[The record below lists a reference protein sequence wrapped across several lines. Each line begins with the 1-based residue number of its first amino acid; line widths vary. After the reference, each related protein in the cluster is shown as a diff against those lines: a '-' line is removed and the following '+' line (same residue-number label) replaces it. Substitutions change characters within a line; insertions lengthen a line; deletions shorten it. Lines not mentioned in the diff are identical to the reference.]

1 MRVKKEEN
9 MTVYVIQEMGRNIR
23 SAEKFGDL
31 KVLLPD
37 NRQIVLS
44 SGPISF
50 KLRQELK
57 TFNDDDYLLLIGDP
71 AIIAVAAAVAA
82 NVNNGRFKVL
92 KWDRDD
98 KAYYDIE
105 IDLNPTRIKSTS
117 RVDSNDREV
126 LFVEEIIKEK

>member
-1 MRVKKEEN
+1 
-9 MTVYVIQEMGRNIR
+9 MTVYVTQEMGRNIR

-44 SGPISF
+44 SGPIAF
-50 KLRQELK
+50 KLKQELK
-57 TFNDDDYLLLIGDP
+57 NFNDDDYLLLIGDP

-82 NVNNGRFKVL
+82 KVNNGFFKVL

-98 KAYYDIE
+98 KEYYDIE
-105 IDLNPTRIKSTS
+105 IDLKG
-117 RVDSNDREV
+117 
-126 LFVEEIIKEK
+126 

>member
-1 MRVKKEEN
+1 
-9 MTVYVIQEMGRNIR
+9 MTVYVTQEMGRNIR

-44 SGPISF
+44 SGPIAF
-50 KLRQELK
+50 KLKQELK
-57 TFNDDDYLLLIGDP
+57 NFNNDDYLLLIGDP

-82 NVNNGRFKVL
+82 KVNNGFFKVL

-105 IDLNPTRIKSTS
+105 IDLKG
-117 RVDSNDREV
+117 
-126 LFVEEIIKEK
+126 

>member
-1 MRVKKEEN
+1 
-9 MTVYVIQEMGRNIR
+9 MTVYVTQEMGRNIR

-44 SGPISF
+44 SGPIAF
-50 KLRQELK
+50 KLKQELK
-57 TFNDDDYLLLIGDP
+57 NFNDDDYLLLIGDP

-82 NVNNGRFKVL
+82 KVNNGFFKVL

-105 IDLNPTRIKSTS
+105 IDLKG
-117 RVDSNDREV
+117 
-126 LFVEEIIKEK
+126 